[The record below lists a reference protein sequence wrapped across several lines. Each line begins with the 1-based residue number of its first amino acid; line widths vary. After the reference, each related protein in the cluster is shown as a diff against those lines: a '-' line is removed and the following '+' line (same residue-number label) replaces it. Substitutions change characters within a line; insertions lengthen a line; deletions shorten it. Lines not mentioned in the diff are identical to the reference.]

1 MPDNTS
7 GEGKGLFESLSMFG
21 ATFVAI
27 VQTRLELL
35 SVDLEEE
42 REHLFSLLLTALAA
56 AFFLGVAVVLV
67 AILIVVAF
75 WENHRLLVLGI
86 LAGVF
91 VAAAIAAWAYFM
103 HRVRTKPKLLTST
116 LSELRKDRQHLSS
129 RS

>member
-1 MPDNTS
+1 MSDNTS
-7 GEGKGLFESLSMFG
+7 GESKGLFESLSMFG

-56 AFFLGVAVVLV
+56 IFFLGVAVVLV
-67 AILIVVAF
+67 AILIAVAF

-91 VAAAIAAWAYFM
+91 VAAGIAAWAYFM